1 MWSNVAL
8 VVIACVIVA
17 CIYIFAQPAK
27 SKFREQFAINVEQD
41 YRQSINKTFNKVLGR
56 DPQEYE
62 VQLYR
67 DSMTSPFDT
76 EPIEKKL
83 QASAEF
89 KTVVEANTFAQ
100 TSAQP
105 FPTYPIPNPVPKP
118 RLVDAS
124 APFTNAD
131 EALITKA
138 TMAAATAA
146 ATVATTN
153 PSAANPSANSDPKS
167 NNDQTIASMD
177 LGKRLELYRLIV
189 SIYEKNLERLPSMK
203 ELNYYT
209 VRITND
215 KTFNS
220 DKLIKILQSS
230 QEYNILQK
238 NQTNVVN
245 AELEGAITDAQLTL
259 LVNDIYSSMFK
270 NEEPSKSFE
279 DFMKV
284 KYVEYKLDDVKFR
297 KMLAMLHDVD
307 VDADADAVAVPPAAV
322 CPVVIPA
329 SASNAVNAVNTQTQA
344 STANTSTNA
353 NANANASIAL
363 IPTLNGGKMSAS
375 STQVGSANSISTPG
389 TQQVLS
395 NQTQSLNAAN
405 AANAAN
411 NVIQEAAYPSKALAD
426 SYCTTAAA
434 YNKNKVFDS
443 LYANIQ
449 LAQQQ
454 TCTIVAPNS
463 STYGDRNKL
472 AETMD
477 DRNQSRLGYECARNS
492 ESILSAQDNAR
503 FQYSYDPNVV
513 PLLRNTKFGTFL
525 DDAENT
531 SVGSIMPRFVY
542 REYGT
547 VL

>member
-89 KTVVEANTFAQ
+89 KTVVEANAFAQ
-100 TSAQP
+100 PFAQP

-138 TMAAATAA
+138 TMAAAATAATSASTAA
-146 ATVATTN
+146 AAAA
-153 PSAANPSANSDPKS
+153 SASTSANPSTNSDPKS

-259 LVNDIYSSMFK
+259 LVNDIYRSMFK

-279 DFMKV
+279 DFMKI

-307 VDADADAVAVPPAAV
+307 VDAVAVPPAAV

-329 SASNAVNAVNTQTQA
+329 SASNAPTPTQA
-344 STANTSTNA
+344 STAQNPNPSQ

-395 NQTQSLNAAN
+395 NQTQSLAN

-426 SYCTTAAA
+426 SYCTTATA

-454 TCTIVAPNS
+454 SCTIVAPNS